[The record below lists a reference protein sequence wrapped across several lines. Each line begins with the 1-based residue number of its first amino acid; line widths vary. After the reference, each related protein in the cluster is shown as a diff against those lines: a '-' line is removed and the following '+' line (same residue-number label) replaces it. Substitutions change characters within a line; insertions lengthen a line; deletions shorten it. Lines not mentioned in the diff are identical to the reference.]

1 LQGGVVERGEETH
14 RGSVTQ
20 QEGYQ
25 RSEIS
30 DRKAATSDQ
39 EAGED

>member
-1 LQGGVVERGEETH
+1 LQGGVVEGGEETH
-14 RGSVTQ
+14 GSSVTQ